1 MDITFFH
8 IDLLCI
14 LYCLFEKTKNNQKGA
29 GIGSKVPKIVV
40 SPTLEDDL
48 KLVSEDFEGG
58 NWRPVFRYD
67 VFPVPRA
74 ARELEEVLARVG
86 AQVHRA

>member
-14 LYCLFEKTKNNQKGA
+14 LYCLFEKTKNKQN
-29 GIGSKVPKIVV
+29 IGSKVPKIVV

-58 NWRPVFRYD
+58 N
-67 VFPVPRA
+67 
-74 ARELEEVLARVG
+74 
-86 AQVHRA
+86 